1 MRRYL
6 LLAYG
11 VTILA
16 CFAWM
21 GLTSILLS
29 TLVYGLVGV
38 GLGLWKKDRKMTCW
52 AGTAFGLAAA
62 FIVLFIFALAHSN
75 M

>member
-1 MRRYL
+1 MRRNL
-6 LLAYG
+6 LIAYG

-21 GLTSILLS
+21 GLASILLS
-29 TLVYGLVGV
+29 TLVYGLIGI
-38 GLGLWKKDRKMTCW
+38 GLGIWKKDRKMTCW

>member
-1 MRRYL
+1 MRRNL
-6 LLAYG
+6 LIAYG

-21 GLTSILLS
+21 GLASILLS
-29 TLVYGLVGV
+29 TLVYGLIGI
-38 GLGLWKKDRKMTCW
+38 GLGIWKKDRKMTCW
-52 AGTAFGLAAA
+52 AGTAFGLAVA
-62 FIVLFIFALAHSN
+62 FIILFIFALAHSN

>member
-1 MRRYL
+1 
-6 LLAYG
+6 
-11 VTILA
+11 
-16 CFAWM
+16 M
-21 GLTSILLS
+21 GLASILLS

-52 AGTAFGLAAA
+52 AGTAFGLAVA
-62 FIVLFIFALAHSN
+62 FIILFFFALANSD